1 MKLTRL
7 YEIFKQYPQVTTDSR
22 KVTEGS
28 IFFALRGDKFD
39 GNRFAAQAIA
49 DGAVMAVV
57 DDVSMCPDGANYFV
71 VDDVLTTLQE
81 LARMHRRALGI
92 PVVAV
97 TGTNGKTT
105 TKELLTAVLAK
116 KYRVA
121 STRGNLNNHIG
132 VPLTLLSLT
141 SADEVAVVE
150 MGASACGE
158 IAALCAIAEPDYGII
173 TNIGRAH
180 LDGFGGVEG
189 IRRGKGE
196 LYDWLT
202 AKGGRAFVNSADE
215 VLTAMAQERTPME
228 VTPYSPVTVEG
239 WKSNLVGEY
248 NLFNIAA
255 AVAVGAHFGVEQEQ
269 MREAIAQYE
278 PTINR
283 SQVIRSGSN
292 VVIADCYN
300 ANPSSMEAALS
311 NFAKMPLPEGTTHK
325 VAILGDMLEL
335 GAWSREEHAKAFADA
350 RHAVGAG
357 ELLLVGGEFSKVVP
371 AERGTPRTV
380 HTFADREEL
389 EKYIARKPISGAL
402 VLVKGSN
409 GVGLQK
415 ILGLL

>member
-7 YEIFKQYPQVTTDSR
+7 YEIFRQYPQVTTDSR

-57 DDVSMCPDGANYFV
+57 DDVSMCPDGANYFI
-71 VDDVLTTLQE
+71 VDDVLATLQE
-81 LARMHRRALGI
+81 LARMHRRALGL

-116 KYRVA
+116 KCRVA

-141 SADEVAVVE
+141 PADEVAVVE

-158 IAALCAIAEPDYGII
+158 IAALCSIAEPDYGII

-202 AKGGRAFVNSADE
+202 ANGGRAFVNSADE
-215 VLTAMAQERTPME
+215 VLMTMAQERTKLE

-255 AVAVGAHFGVEQEQ
+255 AVAVGAHFGVEQEL
-269 MREAIAQYE
+269 MREAIADYE
-278 PTINR
+278 PTIHR
-283 SQVIRSGSN
+283 SQVMRSENN

-300 ANPSSMEAALS
+300 ANPSSMEAALR
-311 NFAKMPLPEGTTHK
+311 NFAKMPLPEGVTQK

-335 GAWSREEHAKAFADA
+335 GAWSRDEHAKAFADA

-357 ELLLVGGEFSKVVP
+357 ELLLVGSEFSKAAP
-371 AERGTPRTV
+371 AEKGTPRTV
-380 HTFADREEL
+380 HTFADRTEL
-389 EKYIARKPISGAL
+389 EKYIARKPISEAL

-409 GVGLQK
+409 GVGLEK
-415 ILGLL
+415 ILSLL

>member
-7 YEIFKQYPQVTTDSR
+7 YEIFRQYPQVTTDSR

-71 VDDVLTTLQE
+71 VDDVLATLQE
-81 LARMHRRALGI
+81 LARMHRRVLGL

-116 KYRVA
+116 KCRVA

-141 SADEVAVVE
+141 PADEVAVVE

-158 IAALCAIAEPDYGII
+158 IAALCSIAEPDYGII

-202 AKGGRAFVNSADE
+202 ANGGRAFVNSADE
-215 VLTAMAQERTPME
+215 VLMTMVQERTKLE
-228 VTPYSPVTVEG
+228 ATPYSPLTVEG

-255 AVAVGAHFGVEQEQ
+255 AVAVGAHFGVEHEL
-269 MREAIAQYE
+269 MREAIADYE
-278 PTINR
+278 PTIHR
-283 SQVIRSGSN
+283 SQVMRSENN

-300 ANPSSMEAALS
+300 ANPSSMEAALR
-311 NFAKMPLPEGTTHK
+311 NFAKMPLPEGVTQK

-335 GAWSREEHAKAFADA
+335 GAWSRDEHAKAFADA

-357 ELLLVGGEFSKVVP
+357 ELLLVGSEFSKVAP
-371 AERGTPRTV
+371 AEKGTPRTV
-380 HTFADREEL
+380 HTFADRTEL
-389 EKYIARKPISGAL
+389 EKYIARKPISEAL

-409 GVGLQK
+409 GVGLEK
-415 ILGLL
+415 ILSLL